1 MYILACAF
9 LATDGVYYPA
19 ELESSDFADGAFS
32 QAGNAG
38 NIVDFEENNS
48 RKVDRLW
55 NLTKP
60 YDKVII
66 SSELFWFIDYDNM
79 SDIVNGL
86 YNLDHILEIDIIL
99 YLRNQADYFESWY
112 LECVESCVC
121 TTSFANVLAYL
132 LDNANI
138 TINETIKQ
146 DWKSCNY
153 YNKIRFIKK
162 ALQNKWK
169 LHIKNY
175 NQLKAEHTDIIVNFF
190 EIVGVNILD

>member
-1 MYILACAF
+1 M
-9 LATDGVYYPA
+9 
-19 ELESSDFADGAFS
+19 
-32 QAGNAG
+32 
-38 NIVDFEENNS
+38 
-48 RKVDRLW
+48 
-55 NLTKP
+55 
-60 YDKVII
+60 II

-162 ALQNKWK
+162 ALQNK
-169 LHIKNY
+169 
-175 NQLKAEHTDIIVNFF
+175 
-190 EIVGVNILD
+190 